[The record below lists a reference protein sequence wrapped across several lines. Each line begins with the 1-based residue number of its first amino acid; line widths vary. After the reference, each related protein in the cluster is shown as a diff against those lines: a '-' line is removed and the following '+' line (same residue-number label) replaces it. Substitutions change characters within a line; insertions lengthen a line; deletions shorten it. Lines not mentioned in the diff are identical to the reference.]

1 MIQYEYKIL
10 EFTTGM
16 FAPGQVR
23 EKVRGGAGGD
33 TDLLDSVTFREV
45 GEVRGMLGGIKKVPI
60 PLGIQKIEM
69 IFNELGK
76 EGWSLCETVP
86 LVTNVAHAFR
96 YGTRTTAVQFI
107 FKREIE

>member
-1 MIQYEYKIL
+1 MHKWEYKIV

-23 EKVRGGAGGD
+23 EKVRGGMGGD
-33 TDLLDSVTFREV
+33 TDLYDSVTFREV
-45 GEVRGMLGGIKKVPI
+45 GEKKGVFGAIKKVPV
-60 PLGIQKIEM
+60 PLSIQKMEE

-76 EGWSLCETVP
+76 QGWNLCETVP
-86 LVTNVAHAFR
+86 LITNVAHAFR

-107 FKREIE
+107 FKRAI